1 MTVRE
6 AHDTRISA
14 VAARRLE
21 SDGGAV
27 LVADWTPAVFI
38 HYAVDPDALQP
49 LVPFPLDLHDGR
61 AYVSVVAFV
70 QHHLR
75 PKVGGRVAA
84 LLSRPLA
91 THPFCNVRTY
101 VVVDGE
107 PGIYFL
113 AEWIPNRLAVLL
125 GPPLYGL
132 PYRLGN
138 ICYDIAHADDLRG
151 EVRAAGT
158 LRFRAN
164 APAGETPDVAAPD

>member
-1 MTVRE
+1 MEQVMRVRQ
-6 AHDTRISA
+6 APKYRMSDL
-14 VAARRLE
+14 AAGRLA

-27 LVADWTPAVFI
+27 LVADWAPAVFI
-38 HYAVDPDALQP
+38 HYAVEPDALRP
-49 LVPFPLDLHDGR
+49 LVPFPLDLYDGR

-70 QHHLR
+70 QRHLR

-84 LLSRPLA
+84 LLSKPLA

-113 AEWIPNRLAVLL
+113 AEWIPNRLAALL

-132 PYRLGN
+132 PYRLGKLN
-138 ICYDIAHADDLRG
+138 YGIGDVDDLRG
-151 EVRAAGT
+151 DVRATDGA
-158 LRFRAN
+158 LRF
-164 APAGETPDVAAPD
+164 